1 MYLTSLSRRKP
12 FYHPPLVLLSMT
24 NEIGKDNKF
33 GLNNHAK
40 NMEQSLKVESN
51 LDKKQMEVR
60 QRVFNQ
66 SPEYKKREIVFSQ
79 IQKINNRLSDLEGK
93 VDEIL
98 TILKAYK

>member
-1 MYLTSLSRRKP
+1 
-12 FYHPPLVLLSMT
+12 
-24 NEIGKDNKF
+24 
-33 GLNNHAK
+33 
-40 NMEQSLKVESN
+40 MEQSLKVESN

-98 TILKAYK
+98 TILKADK